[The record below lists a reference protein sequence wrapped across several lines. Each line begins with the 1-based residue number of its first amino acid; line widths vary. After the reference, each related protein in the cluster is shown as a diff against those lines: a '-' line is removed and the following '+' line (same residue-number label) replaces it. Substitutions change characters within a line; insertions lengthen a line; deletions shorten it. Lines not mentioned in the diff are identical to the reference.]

1 MKIREGG
8 MTSTGRTTGETMSTE
23 DAVEKIWDLVA
34 SIDICMFVTWD
45 GEHQRARPLSAR
57 PQRDAHRISFL
68 AEAGGAK
75 TEQIARFPRVT
86 LTFAD
91 TGAHDYVVIT
101 GTARVSDDR
110 GRIHE
115 LWTAADK
122 AWWDSAGDPAIRVI
136 EVEPD
141 DAELWKGP
149 NRLMAGA
156 KMLAAAVTGA
166 KVDFGES
173 KKVDHL

>member
-1 MKIREGG
+1 
-8 MTSTGRTTGETMSTE
+8 MTSTGETMSTE
-23 DAVEKIWDLVA
+23 AAVDKIWDLVA

-57 PQRDAHRISFL
+57 PRRAEHRIYVL
-68 AEAGGAK
+68 TEAGTAK
-75 TEQIARFPRVT
+75 TEQIERFPQVT
-86 LTFAD
+86 LAFAD
-91 TGAHDYVVIT
+91 TRRHDYVVIT
-101 GTARVSDDR
+101 GTARLSNDR
-110 GRIHE
+110 AKIRD
-115 LWTAADK
+115 LWSAADK
-122 AWWDSAGDPAIRVI
+122 AWWESPDDPAIGLI

-141 DAELWKGP
+141 DAEIWKGP
-149 NRLMAGA
+149 NRLIAGA